1 MGNNKVIVFRVD
13 TRPKVAHLFTSTGQ
27 LQVLNNV
34 K

>member
-1 MGNNKVIVFRVD
+1 MGKKKVIIFRVD
-13 TRPKVAHLFTSTGQ
+13 TRPKVARLFTSTGQ